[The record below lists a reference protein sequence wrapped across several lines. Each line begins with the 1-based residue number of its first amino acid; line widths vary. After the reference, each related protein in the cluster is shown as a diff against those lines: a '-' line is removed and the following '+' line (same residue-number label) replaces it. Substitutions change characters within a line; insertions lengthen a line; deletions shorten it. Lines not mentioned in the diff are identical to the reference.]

1 MPALAF
7 ALALFLADQPD
18 AAAAAAQA
26 TDPAPAA
33 EAPLPAGAPKDDYQF
48 VAWCYGALRGYLD
61 LHDQVM
67 PEVTR
72 IESEFRRPGSN
83 LSDDLKVYA
92 EAQRQGR
99 KDLGKL
105 QAAMT
110 AAEKASLR
118 PINSV
123 GAAAVAKGHA
133 MWTVTPDVTK
143 ARLAQVWMSW
153 EPPRRC
159 VATADALQKR
169 ALLMGP
175 AFKVNAEEE
184 AAPAGDAAA
193 DAAPKPAEPAA
204 PDAKPADAPTAAEAP
219 PAEPPPA
226 ADKPS

>member
-48 VAWCYGALRGYLD
+48 VGWCYGALRGYLD

-72 IESEFRRPGSN
+72 IESEFRRPGSS
-83 LSDDLKVYA
+83 LGDDLKVYA

-99 KDLGKL
+99 KDLARL

-110 AAEKASLR
+110 AAEKASLK
-118 PINSV
+118 PINTL

-133 MWTVTPDVTK
+133 IWTITPDVTK

-159 VATADALQKR
+159 VATAEALQKR

-175 AFKVNAEEE
+175 AFKVNVEEDQAASE
-184 AAPAGDAAA
+184 AAPAA
-193 DAAPKPAEPAA
+193 DA
-204 PDAKPADAPTAAEAP
+204 
-219 PAEPPPA
+219 PPA
-226 ADKPS
+226 ADKPADAPPPADKPN